1 MSAGEAVNG
10 DATVHAAESV
20 SAGARDKVLARRRSG
35 VLLPASALRHDHHG
49 AFGDRAHRFIDW
61 LADAGFTVWQL
72 LPLVPT
78 DASGSPYWAR
88 ADRAGSSDLADATA
102 DDPGSEADFEQFR
115 ADSSAW
121 LDDFTLFEALSVEQ
135 DGAPWWEWPEPLR
148 RRDPAALRAARARL
162 SGHISRLAHAQ
173 WRFDDQWRALR
184 RHAAA
189 RGVKIFGDLPIYV
202 APDSVATW
210 SSPGMFQLD
219 ASGRAIAVAGVP
231 PDYFSE
237 DGQLWGNPLYD
248 WDAQRRDGF
257 AFWMQRLAQQADRF
271 DLLRIDHFRALEAY
285 WSVPAAATSARSGTW
300 RPAAGA
306 DMLERARQV
315 LPRLELVAEDLGV
328 ITPAVDALRRRFSMP
343 GMRVL
348 QFGFDGDPANL
359 HLPHA
364 HSADSVVYTGTHDN
378 DTTVG
383 WYASLDARARDHVR
397 RYLGRADH
405 EVHDAM
411 QRAALASVGV
421 LAVLP
426 MQDILQL
433 GSEARLNRP
442 GTTTGNWGWRL
453 PLQTLTPELA
463 GRYRDFN
470 QLYDRS

>member
-1 MSAGEAVNG
+1 MSAAQP
-10 DATVHAAESV
+10 
-20 SAGARDKVLARRRSG
+20 VLARRRSG
-35 VLLPASALRHDHHG
+35 VLLPASALRHDHRG
-49 AFGDRAHRFIDW
+49 ALGDPALRFIDW
-61 LADAGFTVWQL
+61 LADAGFTVWQM

-88 ADRAGSSDLADATA
+88 ADRAGSSELTDASA
-102 DDPGSEADFEQFR
+102 PDPGTPDDFAAFR
-115 ADSSAW
+115 AASSVW
-121 LDDFTLFEALSVEQ
+121 LDDYTLFEALSAEQ
-135 DGAPWWEWPEPLR
+135 RGAPWWEWPEPLR
-148 RRDPAALRAARARL
+148 RRDPAAMAAAKQ
-162 SGHISRLAHAQ
+162 RLAPQLEQLARAQ
-173 WRFDDQWRALR
+173 WRFDEQWRALR

-210 SSPGMFQLD
+210 SSPGVFQLD
-219 ASGRAIAVAGVP
+219 GRQRAVAVAGVP

-257 AFWMQRLAQQADRF
+257 AFWMQRLALQADRF

-285 WSVPAAATSARSGTW
+285 WSVPAGAASARSGQW

-306 DMLERARQV
+306 EMLARARQL
-315 LPRLELVAEDLGV
+315 LPQLELVAEDLGV
-328 ITPAVDALRRRFSMP
+328 ITPAVNALRRQFGLP

-364 HSADSVVYTGTHDN
+364 HSADCVVYTGTHDN
-378 DTTVG
+378 DTTSG
-383 WYASLDARARDHVR
+383 WYASLDARSKDLVR
-397 RYLGRADH
+397 RYFARADH

-411 QRAALASVGV
+411 QRAALSSVGV
-421 LAVLP
+421 MAVLP

-442 GTTTGNWGWRL
+442 GTTTGNWAWRL
-453 PLQTLTPELA
+453 PAQSLTSGLA
-463 GRYRDFN
+463 ARYRDLN

>member
-1 MSAGEAVNG
+1 MSDV
-10 DATVHAAESV
+10 
-20 SAGARDKVLARRRSG
+20 ARVLARRRSG
-35 VLLPASALRHDHHG
+35 VLLPASALRHDHRG
-49 AFGDRAHRFIDW
+49 ALGDPALRFIDW
-61 LADAGFTVWQL
+61 LADAGFTVWQM

-88 ADRAGSSDLADATA
+88 ADRAGSSELADATSP
-102 DDPGSEADFEQFR
+102 DPGNEDDFAAFR
-115 ADSSAW
+115 AASGAW
-121 LDDFTLFEALSVEQ
+121 LDDYTLFEALSAEQ
-135 DGAPWWEWPEPLR
+135 GGAPWWEWPEPLR
-148 RRDPAALRAARARL
+148 RRDAAALSVARQ
-162 SGHISRLAHAQ
+162 RLAPRLAALAREQ
-173 WRFDDQWRALR
+173 WRFDEQWRALR

-210 SSPGMFQLD
+210 SSPGVFQLD
-219 ASGRAIAVAGVP
+219 ERQRATAVAGVP

-285 WSVPAAATSARSGTW
+285 WSVPAGAASARTGEW

-306 DMLERARQV
+306 QMLARARQL
-315 LPRLELVAEDLGV
+315 LPQLELVAEDLGV
-328 ITPAVDALRRRFSMP
+328 ITPAVNELRQQFGLP

-364 HSADSVVYTGTHDN
+364 HSADCVVYTGTHDN
-378 DTTVG
+378 DTTAG
-383 WYASLDARARDHVR
+383 WYASLEARSRDHVR

-405 EVHDAM
+405 EVPDAM
-411 QRAALASVGV
+411 QRAALSSVGV

-426 MQDILQL
+426 MQDILHL
-433 GSEARLNRP
+433 GSQARLNRP
-442 GTTTGNWGWRL
+442 GTTTGNWTWRL
-453 PLQTLTPELA
+453 PGQSLDSGLA
-463 GRYRDFN
+463 ARYRDLN